1 MKAWMSSGRAEAFGA
16 TDLYQICVA
25 KTMVK
30 MRNDRWDLTTFT
42 DRNIERKRRVKK
54 ESYQAAW

>member
-1 MKAWMSSGRAEAFGA
+1 MKAWMSSGRAEACGA
-16 TDLYQICVA
+16 TDLYQICLA

-30 MRNDRWDLTTFT
+30 LRNDRWDLTTFT
-42 DRNIERKRRVKK
+42 DRNIESQRVKK